1 MLEFE
6 GCLEGCGVGRE
17 VQPSRCQIWERR
29 EFYPGKTIFMG
40 VINSGSA
47 RSKPIRIS
55 PRRTSRAGFAGAV
68 HCLVTKVNVAVQNW
82 VECTYDSIQFDLGK
96 RYSRRQSLPMI
107 FPTPFLFSSHLSGGL
122 TTAIHM
128 PSPRL
133 KRGGY
138 VHALRLMPRNTRI
151 HLPFWCI
158 PSGEITSTC
167 RYIRGQG
174 NHCHTSLLSTET
186 LDFKSAWKCQQE
198 RPPINPQS
206 SGENGFVSAPFFY
219 ELRSLGPIPFF
230 NQSDP
235 VIWIM

>member
-1 MLEFE
+1 M
-6 GCLEGCGVGRE
+6 GRE

-29 EFYPGKTIFMG
+29 EFYPGKTIFME

-138 VHALRLMPRNTRI
+138 VQCAAAHAPKHEDPLAILVHSIGRNNLNMQI
-151 HLPFWCI
+151 HTWSGKSLSYLP
-158 PSGEITSTC
+158 P
-167 RYIRGQG
+167 
-174 NHCHTSLLSTET
+174 
-186 LDFKSAWKCQQE
+186 
-198 RPPINPQS
+198 
-206 SGENGFVSAPFFY
+206 
-219 ELRSLGPIPFF
+219 
-230 NQSDP
+230 
-235 VIWIM
+235 